1 MTAGGASAVETTSTR
16 SLGAVLLDKGQA
28 LFTGRIDVVLGPW
41 VGALHLSDGQI
52 VDARV
57 GPFHGEA
64 ALWRMLLPSAPRITA
79 EPGRAKATGGS
90 VLGRPDALLPRARER
105 LALLERLADKVG
117 GLERVWAIRF
127 DALQA
132 QLEALPDGIHPVLR
146 LLDGKRAVRQV
157 VAECPVDDVLA
168 LRILGKL
175 LGQGILVLPDTALPE
190 PSTEI
195 IDVEGGLEEALTAAL
210 AELSAD
216 DVELPAR
223 AAAAEPEVAPVLPA
237 SISGISSEPPGPMPA
252 PPPPAAIAS
261 SSPAAQTA
269 ARTEAPA
276 SAFDPTPALTGGLAQ
291 HLALPRPAPP
301 LASSD
306 ELRAWLGMEEAFF
319 SVPPTD
325 PSASAPPRPAPLPW
339 AALSL
344 LALVA
349 VLVGVALGRGCL

>member
-1 MTAGGASAVETTSTR
+1 MAVGGASAVETTSTR
-16 SLGAVLLDKGQA
+16 SLEQVLLDKGQA

-90 VLGRPDALLPRARER
+90 VLGRPDALLPRGRER
-105 LALLERLADKVG
+105 LALLERLADKMG

-190 PSTEI
+190 LSTDI

-216 DVELPAR
+216 DIELPSRSASE
-223 AAAAEPEVAPVLPA
+223 AAPVLAPVVPA
-237 SISGISSEPPGPMPA
+237 SISGISSEPPGPMP
-252 PPPPAAIAS
+252 PPPGSPSPPSAAAHAE
-261 SSPAAQTA
+261 PTA
-269 ARTEAPA
+269 AP
-276 SAFDPTPALTGGLAQ
+276 FDPTPALTGGLAQ
-291 HLALPRPAPP
+291 HVALPRPAPP
-301 LASSD
+301 VATSD
-306 ELRAWLGMEEAFF
+306 ELRAWLGAEEAFF
-319 SVPPTD
+319 SVPPTGL
-325 PSASAPPRPAPLPW
+325 SSSEPPRAAPTPW
-339 AALSL
+339 VALSV